1 MERRGGDAG
10 SVASHFNPSRGLAE
24 SGIVSGWRRASHFE
38 RDADATAW
46 RIADA
51 HCAGRADKKK
61 GSSRCPF
68 LESRQQNRLT
78 SSTRTLRTSC

>member
-38 RDADATAW
+38 RDVDATAW
-46 RIADA
+46 RIHAA
-51 HCAGRADKKK
+51 HCAGCADKK
-61 GSSRCPF
+61 RAARAALF
-68 LESRQQNRLT
+68 
-78 SSTRTLRTSC
+78 